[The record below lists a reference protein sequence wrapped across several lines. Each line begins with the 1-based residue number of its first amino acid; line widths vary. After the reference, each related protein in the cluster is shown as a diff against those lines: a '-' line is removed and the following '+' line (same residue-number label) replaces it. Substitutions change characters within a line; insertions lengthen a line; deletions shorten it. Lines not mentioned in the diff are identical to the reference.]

1 MSAMAS
7 RWMLLAMTAGLAMT
21 AWLIVDQGAA
31 AVGRAVVSIGWG
43 LPLILLVH
51 LGQLALSGA
60 AWSALIRRFTTV
72 KMPTFMN
79 LRLVREAVDNALPVI
94 YIAGEVAV
102 IRLLGIY
109 HVRPGLATASIVV
122 DWTMELASQF
132 LFTLMGLVLLLAAG
146 YQGPILRWVVLVLVA
161 TMLTT
166 VGFLLFQRSGMF
178 RLLERLT
185 ARLGASFSRL
195 PPDLLSGLND
205 SIHAIYAD
213 RRRVWASCLWHTLS
227 WMGGALEVWVILYC
241 MGTPVTLDQALV
253 MESLG
258 TAVRSV
264 GFVIPGG
271 FGIQEGGFLL
281 IGMIYGIPTGN
292 GLALSLLK
300 RVRELLLIPPGL
312 WLWHRLEKHYQSVHS
327 K

>member
-1 MSAMAS
+1 
-7 RWMLLAMTAGLAMT
+7 MLLAMIAGLAMT
-21 AWLIVDQGAA
+21 AWLIIDQGAA
-31 AVGRAVVSIGWG
+31 TVGRAVISIGWG

-60 AWSALIRRFTTV
+60 AWHALVRRVNGTN
-72 KMPTFMN
+72 MPVFIN

-102 IRLLGIY
+102 IRLLGMY
-109 HVRPGLATASIVV
+109 NMRPGLATASIVV
-122 DWTMELASQF
+122 DWSMELASQF
-132 LFTLMGLVLLLAAG
+132 LFTLLGLLLLLEAG
-146 YQGPILRWVVLVLVA
+146 YQGPVLRWVVLVLVA

-185 ARLGASFSRL
+185 ERLGQSFKRL
-195 PPDLLSGLND
+195 PADLLSGLND

-213 RRRVWASCLWHTLS
+213 RRQVIMSTLLHTLS
-227 WMGGALEVWVILYC
+227 WMGGTLEVWVILYC
-241 MGTPVTLDQALV
+241 MGTPVTLGQALV

-300 RVRELLLIPPGL
+300 RVRELLLILPGL
-312 WLWHRLEKHYQSVHS
+312 WLWHGLEKRYRKMNDKKQELRSN
-327 K
+327 

>member
-1 MSAMAS
+1 
-7 RWMLLAMTAGLAMT
+7 MLLAMIAGLAMT
-21 AWLIVDQGAA
+21 AWLIIDQGAA
-31 AVGRAVVSIGWG
+31 AVGQAVVSIGWG

-51 LGQLALSGA
+51 LLQLALSGA
-60 AWSALIRRFTTV
+60 GWHALIRRFTPV
-72 KMPTFMN
+72 KVPTFIN
-79 LRLVREAVDNALPVI
+79 LRLIREAVDNALPVV
-94 YIAGEVAV
+94 YIGGEVAV
-102 IRLLGIY
+102 IRLLGL
-109 HVRPGLATASIVV
+109 HNMRAGLATASIVV

-132 LFTLMGLVLLLAAG
+132 LFTLIGLLLLLAAG
-146 YQGPILRWVVLVLVA
+146 YQGPVLRWVVLVLAA
-161 TMLTT
+161 TVIVTA
-166 VGFLLFQRSGMF
+166 GFLLAQRRGMF

-185 ARLGASFSRL
+185 ERLGASFSRL

-213 RRRVWASCLWHTLS
+213 RRQVWSSCLLHLLS

-241 MGTPVTLDQALV
+241 MGTPVSLDQALV

-300 RVRELLLIPPGL
+300 RVREAVLILPGL
-312 WLWHRLEKHYQSVHS
+312 WQWHRLEKRYRSLRS
-327 K
+327 EK